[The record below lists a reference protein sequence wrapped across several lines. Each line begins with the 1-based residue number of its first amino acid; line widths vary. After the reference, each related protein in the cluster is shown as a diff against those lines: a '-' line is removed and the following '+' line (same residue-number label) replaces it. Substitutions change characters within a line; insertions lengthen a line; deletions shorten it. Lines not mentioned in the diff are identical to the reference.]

1 MIKVTIDTSKA
12 TAKELQELKEKFGK
26 MEGLKLEK
34 LHNSHFVKVRIL
46 FNLYP

>member
-26 MEGLKLEK
+26 MEGFE
-34 LHNSHFVKVRIL
+34 VRETPQFPLCKGKDFI
-46 FNLYP
+46 